1 MLLKCTPPHPSTEDL
16 FMAAR
21 GTTVI
26 ISAQPQGKFLEGV
39 INDTSKPGTV
49 MEIMTPFYRGGRHLW
64 RHFSRTDGYKALVA
78 VLTEDS
84 LQGKIISDAY
94 VAASRCFLYCPIAGE
109 ELNMLFLDVAGTAD
123 DWAAGDYATV
133 DSGTGKLQA
142 VAGSDADHMVPFQIL
157 VAITD
162 PAADFLA
169 PCIYTG
175 R

>member
-1 MLLKCTPPHPSTEDL
+1 
-16 FMAAR
+16 MAAR
-21 GTTVI
+21 GSTTI
-26 ISAQPQGKFLEGV
+26 ISGEPRGRFITGI

-49 MEIMTPFYRGGRHLW
+49 MEIMTPFYRGGQHLW
-64 RHFSRTDGYKALVA
+64 RHYSRTDGYKGLVA
-78 VLTEDS
+78 VLCNDDE
-84 LQGKIISDAY
+84 QGKLMTDAY
-94 VAASRCFLYCPIAGE
+94 VAGTVCKLYCPVPGE

-157 VAITD
+157 QAVTD

-175 R
+175 H